1 MNRATL
7 EPAYERAA
15 ELLRNAHHV
24 VAFTGAGISTPSGIP
39 DFRSQSS
46 SLWNRS
52 DPMKVASLTSFRRTP
67 QIFFDW
73 LRPLARQIS
82 QAQPNPA
89 HQALSNLEQ
98 AGILKAIITQN
109 IDGLHQRAGSRTVL
123 EVHGSMTSLT
133 CLACH
138 TSYASAAFYGPF
150 IQDGTLPRCPQCQ
163 SILKPDI
170 VLFEEQLPMDTWH
183 TAEKHSMEADV
194 FLVAGSSLKV
204 MPAAGLLGYAVQNNA
219 AIVIVNFTPTYLDES
234 AAVLIPGDVAE
245 ALPQIARLVL

>member
-7 EPAYERAA
+7 ELAYERAA
-15 ELLRNAHHV
+15 ELLRNAHHA

-46 SLWNRS
+46 GLWNRS

-89 HQALSNLEQ
+89 HRALANLER

-123 EVHGSMTSLT
+123 EVHGSMTTLT
-133 CLACH
+133 CLGCH
-138 TSYASAAFYGPF
+138 ASYPSAEFYGPF
-150 IQDGTLPRCPQCQ
+150 IQDGTLPHCPHCQ
-163 SILKPDI
+163 NTLKPDI
-170 VLFEEQLPMDTWH
+170 VLFEEQLPINIWN
-183 TAEKHSMEADV
+183 AAKQNSLAADV
-194 FLVAGSSLKV
+194 FLVAGSSLTV
-204 MPAAGLLGYAVQNNA
+204 MPAAGLPTCAVENNA
-219 AIVIVNFTPTYLDES
+219 AIIIVNFTPTYLDEN
-234 AAVLIPGDVAE
+234 ATVLIPGDVAE
-245 ALPQIARLVL
+245 ALPQILKRIL